1 MIAVIGSLAL
11 LAQPEGCSRT
21 VQGIQTDIHVVGSPP
36 CFVMCSVM
44 WCRHCFCAY
53 ISAIHSLTIMN
64 EVSGPCNVFLIRLP
78 FCTMQHSQ
86 CMIHSASIQY
96 ILLYVFVMCYS
107 DSEKCCSFTPKLVSL
122 CFQDNYAF
130 KIAFQESEICN
141 SVLKLTV

>member
-1 MIAVIGSLAL
+1 
-11 LAQPEGCSRT
+11 
-21 VQGIQTDIHVVGSPP
+21 
-36 CFVMCSVM
+36 
-44 WCRHCFCAY
+44 
-53 ISAIHSLTIMN
+53 
-64 EVSGPCNVFLIRLP
+64 
-78 FCTMQHSQ
+78 MQHSQ

-141 SVLKLTV
+141 SVLKLTVQILYRVTLLESTSNAEMVSVKLGTVHSVGNLLNH